1 MGLTGVRHE
10 LEYIVVQDMAQLGHP
25 ITWVC
30 QALSISRSAY
40 YHWLH
45 RTPSARERENRHIL
59 DEMRHLYQAYRGIY
73 GYRRL
78 ADEYNAIHHTNYNEK
93 RFHRLAK
100 IGNLRAIIRT
110 KQPAPHA
117 APLMQLPANILARD
131 FVAQA
136 PNEKWLT
143 DVTELEYASGQKLYL
158 SAILDLKANDIV
170 AFNISPSNNNNLV
183 FTTFDR
189 AIEKYPDAI
198 PSCTATAAFS
208 TQISNLRSNSAS
220 KACSRACP
228 APACA
233 STTPQWKH
241 FGAPS
246 KAKCITSTNSTTTT
260 PSPRPSA
267 TTSIFT
273 THAADSAA
281 STNFRPS
288 LIAPS
293 KSSSAK
299 AENLSLRPY

>member
-170 AFNISPSNNNNLV
+170 AFNISPSSNNNLV

-189 AIEKYPDAI
+189 AIEKYPDAH
-198 PSCTATAAFS
+198 PLVHSDRGFQYT
-208 TQISNLRSNSAS
+208 NLKFKIKLRKQGMLQSM
-220 KACSRACP
+220 SRAGMCVDN
-228 APACA
+228 APMEAFWGTLKSEMYHLDQFDDYDTLAQAICDYI
-233 STTPQWKH
+233 H
-241 FGAPS
+241 FYNTRRRQRRLDKLPPLAYR
-246 KAKCITSTNSTTTT
+246 AQQ
-260 PSPRPSA
+260 A
-267 TTSIFT
+267 
-273 THAADSAA
+273 
-281 STNFRPS
+281 
-288 LIAPS
+288 L
-293 KSSSAK
+293 
-299 AENLSLRPY
+299 LSESGES